1 MYNNASKNHFQ
12 HKAGLEASKL
22 IRFFVYKL
30 IHREKKNV
38 T

>member
-1 MYNNASKNHFQ
+1 MYNNASENHYQ
-12 HKAGLEASKL
+12 DKAGLEASKL
-22 IRFFVYKL
+22 IRFFVYKS